1 VVGAQTVGHEAV
13 CSTDRGGGGDAVT
26 RYVFDGRA
34 LLRETPQRYHVVT
47 HDLAARVAE
56 TLDVDRVELKGLAER
71 LEERDP
77 DAVATL
83 ATAADAEPIGWLD
96 VAVDA
101 PDEDVVD
108 AAVRLLSESVTRFV
122 LRSGGEAVYGRYDDG
137 QVYCALPEHAEP
149 PVPDD
154 LRDHLHRVE
163 RDVEDVAGG
172 EITGGVLMALMEE
185 TPDEEDDGCED
196 EPDTHGGDGA

>member
-1 VVGAQTVGHEAV
+1 MVGARTVGHDAG

-56 TLDVDRVELKGLAER
+56 THDVDRVELKGLAER
-71 LEERDP
+71 LEERNP

-83 ATAADAEPIGWLD
+83 AAAAEAEPVGWLD
-96 VAVDA
+96 VAVDE
-101 PDEDVVD
+101 PSEEVVN

-122 LRSGGEAVYGRYDDG
+122 LRSDGDAVYGRYDDG
-137 QVYCALPEHAEP
+137 QVYVALPGGVEP
-149 PVPDD
+149 DVPDD

-185 TPDEEDDGCED
+185 TPDEED
-196 EPDTHGGDGA
+196 GA